1 MKNPLASLDILAR
14 LRLKHIG
21 LSIDDFGNGH
31 SSLSQLRDIPF
42 DELKAD
48 RSFVHGASR
57 DPSLRAILEA
67 SLSMARKLDMKT
79 VAEGVEDQEDWD
91 FLRAAGCDTAQGY
104 FIAKPMRAEEIGR
117 WFEAWAE
124 RRPDLCR

>member
-1 MKNPLASLDILAR
+1 
-14 LRLKHIG
+14 
-21 LSIDDFGNGH
+21 
-31 SSLSQLRDIPF
+31 
-42 DELKAD
+42 
-48 RSFVHGASR
+48 
-57 DPSLRAILEA
+57 
-67 SLSMARKLDMKT
+67 MARKLDMKT